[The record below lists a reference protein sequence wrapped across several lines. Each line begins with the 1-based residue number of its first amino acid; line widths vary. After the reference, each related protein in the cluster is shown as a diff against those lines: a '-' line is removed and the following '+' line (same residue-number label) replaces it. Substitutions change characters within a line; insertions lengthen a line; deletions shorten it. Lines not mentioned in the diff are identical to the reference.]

1 MTFCHMPFEIVANC
15 QESGKIL
22 PVCQMQV
29 EILAVFYTSKIYYNL
44 KNRTSH
50 HFPYHVMQT
59 PL

>member
-1 MTFCHMPFEIVANC
+1 MPFEIVANC